1 MAKPHQ
7 LTPLDVEQ
15 LDSELL
21 AQFLRESPDI
31 LQRKLFSNAFIHHLI
46 IFGHFMAINE
56 HGSTRKF
63 YSFAFMI
70 SSAMRL

>member
-31 LQRKLFSNAFIHHLI
+31 LQRKLLSSAFIHHLI
-46 IFGHFMAINE
+46 ILV
-56 HGSTRKF
+56 T
-63 YSFAFMI
+63 
-70 SSAMRL
+70 LWQ